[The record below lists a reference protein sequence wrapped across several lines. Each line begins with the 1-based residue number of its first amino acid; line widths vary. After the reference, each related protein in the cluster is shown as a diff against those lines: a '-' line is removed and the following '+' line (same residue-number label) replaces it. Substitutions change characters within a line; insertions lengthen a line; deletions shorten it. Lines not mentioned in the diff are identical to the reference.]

1 MLSYIMEEG
10 LFSQMCQVPGF
21 NAEYGHAYRDYL
33 LTLIMRDADIPQI
46 LKEQVKELK
55 GTKYILKLIEE
66 YVSSS

>member
-1 MLSYIMEEG
+1 MLASIMEEG

-21 NAEYGHAYRDYL
+21 NTEYGHTYRDYL

-55 GTKYILKLIEE
+55 DMTHILKLIEA
-66 YVSSS
+66 YVPSS

>member
-1 MLSYIMEEG
+1 MLASIMEEG

-21 NAEYGHAYRDYL
+21 NEEFGHTYRDYL

-55 GTKYILKLIEE
+55 GTKHILKLIEE
-66 YVSSS
+66 YLLSS

>member
-46 LKEQVKELK
+46 LKERVKELK
-55 GTKYILKLIEE
+55 DSKHILTLIEE
-66 YVSSS
+66 YLLSS

>member
-10 LFSQMCQVPGF
+10 IFSQMCQVPGF

-46 LKEQVKELK
+46 LKERVKELK
-55 GTKYILKLIEE
+55 DSKHILTLIEE
-66 YVSSS
+66 YLLSS